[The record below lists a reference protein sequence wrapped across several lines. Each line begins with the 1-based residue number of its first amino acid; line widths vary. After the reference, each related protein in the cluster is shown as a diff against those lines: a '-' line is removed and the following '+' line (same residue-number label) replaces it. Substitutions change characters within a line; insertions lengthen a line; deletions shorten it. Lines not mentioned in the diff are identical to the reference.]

1 MISSIRTLIVFAA
14 MSCIAAP
21 PAAFAQ
27 AYPSKPIRIIMAVG
41 GGAEVVTRLTAQK
54 MSEDFGQPVLVEMQ
68 PGAAGAIGADMVARS
83 APDGYTLL
91 LAGTS
96 SQIMRPFLAKN
107 TPYDPIRS
115 FTPIIRVAEA
125 VLCVLAN
132 PSLPMNSLKE
142 LVDYA
147 KRNPGKISYGSSG
160 IGTNHH
166 LSAEL
171 VKQVAGIDMVHVP
184 YKGGA
189 DVLTGLVTGQVPVA
203 FGILATATSQVKS
216 GKVKILAI
224 NNAKRYS
231 AMPDIPTVSEQVP
244 GYEPPPGWMGYLGP
258 AGLPRPLVGRLYNE
272 LVKVLAQ
279 PDIRAKAEGIGF
291 TVETNTPE
299 EYAAQIKHDLA
310 LVGKIVKAAGIQ
322 PED

>member
-1 MISSIRTLIVFAA
+1 MNSYVRTLSFFAA
-14 MSCIAAP
+14 LSCIAAP
-21 PAAFAQ
+21 LAVFAQ

-54 MSEDFGQPVLVEMQ
+54 MSEDFGQPVLVEIQ
-68 PGAAGAIGADMVARS
+68 AGAAGAIGADLVARA

-91 LAGTS
+91 LAGAS

-107 TPYDPIRS
+107 TPYDPIKS

-125 VLCVLAN
+125 VMCVMAN

-147 KRNPGKISYGSSG
+147 KRNPGKISYASSG

-189 DVLTGLVTGQVPVA
+189 DVLTGLVSGQVPVA
-203 FGILATATSQVKS
+203 FGILATAASQVKS
-216 GKVKILAI
+216 GKIKILAI

-244 GYEPPPGWMGYLGP
+244 GYEPAPGWMGYLGP
-258 AGLPRPLVGRLYNE
+258 AGLARPVLGRLHTE

-279 PDIRAKAEGIGF
+279 PDIRAKAEDIGF
-291 TVETNTPE
+291 TIETGTSE
-299 EYAAQIKHDLA
+299 EFAAAIKRDLA
-310 LVGKIVKAAGIQ
+310 IVGKIVKAAGIQ
-322 PED
+322 PE

>member
-1 MISSIRTLIVFAA
+1 MG
-14 MSCIAAP
+14 
-21 PAAFAQ
+21 
-27 AYPSKPIRIIMAVG
+27 VG

-68 PGAAGAIGADMVARS
+68 PGAAGSIGADMVARS

-91 LAGTS
+91 LANTS
-96 SQIMRPFLAKN
+96 SQIMRPFLARN
-107 TPYDPIRS
+107 TPYDPVKS
-115 FTPIIRVAEA
+115 FTPIVRVAEA
-125 VLCVLAN
+125 VLCVMAN
-132 PSLPMNSLKE
+132 PSLPVKSLKE

-166 LSAEL
+166 LSGEL

-189 DVLTGLVTGQVPVA
+189 DVLTGLITGQVPVA
-203 FGILATATSQVKS
+203 FGILATAASQVKT

-231 AMPDIPTVSEQVP
+231 AMPDIPTVTEQLP
-244 GYEPPPGWMGYLGP
+244 GYEPAPGWMGYFGP
-258 AGLPRPLVGRLYNE
+258 AGLPRPVLTRLHTE

-279 PDIRAKAEGIGF
+279 PEIRAKAEGIGF
-291 TVETNTPE
+291 TVETDTPE
-299 EYAAQIKHDLA
+299 EFAAEIKRDIA
-310 LVGKIVKAAGIQ
+310 LVGRIVKAAGIQ